1 MTFVYSGYQLSA
13 GSTRILLDAERAAR
27 AEQEREESERE
38 AARYRAMVIG
48 PIQRAQYETAREQVE
63 IEAARQERIAERQRQ
78 ERIAA
83 AQDQAQMLV
92 ASRQGRWRTVAEILE
107 ASRSWP

>member
-1 MTFVYSGYQLSA
+1 VTYTFGGYQVSRGHA
-13 GSTRILLDAERAAR
+13 QILLDAERAAR
-27 AEQEREESERE
+27 EEQEREESERE

-48 PIQRAQYETAREQVE
+48 PIQRAQYEAAREQAE

-78 ERIAA
+78 ERVAA
-83 AQDQAQMLV
+83 ARDHAEMLV
-92 ASRQGRWRTVAEILE
+92 ASGQARRRTIAEVLE

>member
-27 AEQEREESERE
+27 EEQEREESERE

-78 ERIAA
+78 EGVAA
-83 AQDQAQMLV
+83 ARDHAEMLV
-92 ASRQGRWRTVAEILE
+92 ASGQAKWRTVAEVLE